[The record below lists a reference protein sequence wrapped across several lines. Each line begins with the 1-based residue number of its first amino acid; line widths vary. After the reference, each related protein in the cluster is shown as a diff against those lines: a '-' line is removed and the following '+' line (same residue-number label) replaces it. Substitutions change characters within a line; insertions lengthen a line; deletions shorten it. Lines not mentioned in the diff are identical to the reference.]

1 MIYINLPYYLN
12 IFSTLRMNKKNTMQV
27 KGTSIKTTRDF
38 VKIKFPNRFDEWIK
52 SLPKESQTLYSDS
65 VKVGDWFDIK
75 TAYYEPMNKIIELF
89 YNNNAQKG
97 GEDLGLYSA
106 EIALNGIYKVF
117 LLVATPQYLMKRA
130 SRMIETFY
138 TPCVV
143 DVSEVVNK
151 SSVMT
156 IKKFEGITKTLE
168 YRFAGW
174 VSKALELCKCKNI
187 SYKITSHIS
196 AGQPTTVLEFK
207 WE

>member
-1 MIYINLPYYLN
+1 
-12 IFSTLRMNKKNTMQV
+12 MQV

-38 VKIKFPNRFDEWIK
+38 VKIKFPNRYDEWIN
-52 SLPKESQTLYSDS
+52 SLPKDSQVLYNDS
-65 VKVGDWFDIK
+65 IRVGEWFEIR

-89 YNNNAQKG
+89 YSNNAQKG

-106 EIALNGIYKVF
+106 EVALNGIYKVF

-138 TPCVV
+138 HPC
-143 DVSEVVNK
+143 DVEVTDPTNK
-151 SSVMT
+151 MSVMT
-156 IKKFEGITKTLE
+156 IKKFEGITKPLE

-174 VSKALELCKCKNI
+174 TVKALELCKCKNV

-196 AGQPTTVLEFK
+196 AGQPTTTLEFR